1 MLALNPKIERRFYRG
16 RKDEAIPMM
25 AAVVGL
31 ILASGTTPLAYAD
44 DGKQRVTIFT
54 PGLSGDRFVCS
65 AVNVSEKA
73 LGITFALFDTN
84 GALLDGLEGSA
95 ENPSSHFGVPP
106 GTEAEIE
113 STFKS
118 GIPPTDGYC
127 KVVVSGT
134 HDRNDVRVDLLVY
147 WTKPIIPGTTTP
159 IIQLARTVQGF

>member
-1 MLALNPKIERRFYRG
+1 MISRAANRTSSERPSSTSLRPSINPLSFSRVRSDAGILSIGVLPSSRPVAKPDLVGFAYQAKVHPNPFSSKLRTSPNPKIERRFYRE

-84 GALLDGLEGSA
+84 GALLD
-95 ENPSSHFGVPP
+95 
-106 GTEAEIE
+106 
-113 STFKS
+113 
-118 GIPPTDGYC
+118 
-127 KVVVSGT
+127 
-134 HDRNDVRVDLLVY
+134 
-147 WTKPIIPGTTTP
+147 
-159 IIQLARTVQGF
+159 